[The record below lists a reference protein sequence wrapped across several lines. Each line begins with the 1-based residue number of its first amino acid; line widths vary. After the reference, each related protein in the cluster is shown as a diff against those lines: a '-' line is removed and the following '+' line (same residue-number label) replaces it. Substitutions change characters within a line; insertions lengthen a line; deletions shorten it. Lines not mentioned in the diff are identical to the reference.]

1 MDTKRTHNTVEVTL
15 YPEDVLHLVRRC
27 AIDFAKDE
35 FDIWEYTE
43 NWRCATDE
51 EKPFVVKVTA
61 DVSVD
66 QDMKRRSN
74 D

>member
-1 MDTKRTHNTVEVTL
+1 METKRIGNTVEVTL
-15 YPEDVLHLVRRC
+15 YPEDVLFIVRKHV
-27 AIDFAKDE
+27 IDFAKDE
-35 FDIWEYTE
+35 FASYEYTE

-51 EKPFVVKVTA
+51 DKPFVVKVTA

-66 QDMKRRSN
+66 LDMKRRCN